1 MKYEEMPYSR
11 IDFAEET
18 RYLKELMKRFQAA
31 KSAEEQFAVHQEYYK
46 MARHIQTEM
55 TLAST
60 RNSLDTSD
68 AFYDQEKDYYDREY
82 PAYSNLA
89 VEYAKLL
96 LKSPFRKELEEIIG
110 HPAFRNME
118 LAEKSTSEAIIPLK
132 QEENALVSRYE
143 KMMAS
148 AAIEWEGQIYNIS
161 QMTPFQRSKDRK
173 VRQEAGKKVDAFYA
187 SKGKELDEIYDALV
201 KNRTAQAKALGYENF
216 TELGYNRMIRNS
228 YRRPEV
234 EKFRSQ
240 IKEYW
245 VPLAEEFWDNRRKRL
260 GLDKLYFCDEGVSF
274 PEGSPKPIG
283 SYEDTLLAGQ
293 KMYRELSEKT
303 GEFFDFML
311 DDHLLQVLPGKHKKV
326 GGYMTYMPDFHSPFV
341 FANFNG
347 TSGDVDVITHECGHA
362 FQGYLTADDPILEHA
377 DITMETAETH
387 SMSMEFFTNPWMN
400 LFFGDRAD
408 DFKKSQVED
417 AVAFIPY
424 GCMVD
429 EFQHIVYD
437 HPEMTPAERKEAW
450 KGLEKVYKPHL
461 DFGEEYPF
469 FGTGSYWQRQNH
481 IYAGPFYYID
491 YCIAQTSAFQ
501 YRIWM
506 EKDYRAAF
514 DSYLKFS
521 RESGS
526 GFYAEMLEENGLKS
540 PFNEGTIQEIVKG
553 IRELL

>member
-1 MKYEEMPYSR
+1 
-11 IDFAEET
+11 
-18 RYLKELMKRFQAA
+18 
-31 KSAEEQFAVHQEYYK
+31 
-46 MARHIQTEM
+46 
-55 TLAST
+55 
-60 RNSLDTSD
+60 
-68 AFYDQEKDYYDREY
+68 
-82 PAYSNLA
+82 
-89 VEYAKLL
+89 
-96 LKSPFRKELEEIIG
+96 
-110 HPAFRNME
+110 
-118 LAEKSTSEAIIPLK
+118 
-132 QEENALVSRYE
+132 
-143 KMMAS
+143 
-148 AAIEWEGQIYNIS
+148 
-161 QMTPFQRSKDRK
+161 
-173 VRQEAGKKVDAFYA
+173 
-187 SKGKELDEIYDALV
+187 
-201 KNRTAQAKALGYENF
+201 
-216 TELGYNRMIRNS
+216 
-228 YRRPEV
+228 
-234 EKFRSQ
+234 
-240 IKEYW
+240 
-245 VPLAEEFWDNRRKRL
+245 
-260 GLDKLYFCDEGVSF
+260 
-274 PEGSPKPIG
+274 
-283 SYEDTLLAGQ
+283 
-293 KMYRELSEKT
+293 
-303 GEFFDFML
+303 
-311 DDHLLQVLPGKHKKV
+311 
-326 GGYMTYMPDFHSPFV
+326 MTYMPDFHSPFV

-540 PFNEGTIQEIVKG
+540 PFKEGTIQEIVKG

>member
-240 IKEYW
+240 I
-245 VPLAEEFWDNRRKRL
+245 
-260 GLDKLYFCDEGVSF
+260 
-274 PEGSPKPIG
+274 
-283 SYEDTLLAGQ
+283 
-293 KMYRELSEKT
+293 
-303 GEFFDFML
+303 
-311 DDHLLQVLPGKHKKV
+311 
-326 GGYMTYMPDFHSPFV
+326 
-341 FANFNG
+341 
-347 TSGDVDVITHECGHA
+347 
-362 FQGYLTADDPILEHA
+362 
-377 DITMETAETH
+377 
-387 SMSMEFFTNPWMN
+387 
-400 LFFGDRAD
+400 
-408 DFKKSQVED
+408 
-417 AVAFIPY
+417 
-424 GCMVD
+424 
-429 EFQHIVYD
+429 
-437 HPEMTPAERKEAW
+437 
-450 KGLEKVYKPHL
+450 
-461 DFGEEYPF
+461 
-469 FGTGSYWQRQNH
+469 
-481 IYAGPFYYID
+481 
-491 YCIAQTSAFQ
+491 
-501 YRIWM
+501 
-506 EKDYRAAF
+506 
-514 DSYLKFS
+514 
-521 RESGS
+521 
-526 GFYAEMLEENGLKS
+526 
-540 PFNEGTIQEIVKG
+540 
-553 IRELL
+553 

>member
-1 MKYEEMPYSR
+1 
-11 IDFAEET
+11 
-18 RYLKELMKRFQAA
+18 
-31 KSAEEQFAVHQEYYK
+31 
-46 MARHIQTEM
+46 
-55 TLAST
+55 
-60 RNSLDTSD
+60 
-68 AFYDQEKDYYDREY
+68 
-82 PAYSNLA
+82 
-89 VEYAKLL
+89 
-96 LKSPFRKELEEIIG
+96 
-110 HPAFRNME
+110 
-118 LAEKSTSEAIIPLK
+118 
-132 QEENALVSRYE
+132 
-143 KMMAS
+143 MAS
-148 AAIEWEGQIYNIS
+148 AKIEWEGEIYNIS
-161 QMTPFQRSKDRK
+161 QMTPFQHSKDRK
-173 VRQEAGKKVDAFYA
+173 IRQEAGKKVDAFYA
-187 SKGKELDEIYDALV
+187 SKEKELDEIYDALV

-234 EKFRSQ
+234 EKFRDQ
-240 IKEYW
+240 IKKDW
-245 VPLAEEFWDNRRKRL
+245 VPLAEELWENRRVRL

-274 PEGSPKPIG
+274 PQGSPKPVG

-293 KMYRELSEKT
+293 KMYRELSEQT

-311 DDHLLQVLPGKHKKV
+311 DNHLLQVLPGANKKV
-326 GGYMTYMPDFHSPFV
+326 GGYMTYMPDFHAPFV

-387 SMSMEFFTNPWMN
+387 SMSMEFFTNPWMD

-408 DFKKSQVED
+408 DFKRSQVED

-437 HPEMTPAERKEAW
+437 HPEMTPQERKAAW
-450 KGLEKVYKPHL
+450 KELEKVYKPHL

-469 FGTGSYWQRQNH
+469 FGSGSYWQRQNH

-506 EKDYRAAF
+506 EKDYKAAF
-514 DSYLKFS
+514 ESYLKFS
-521 RESGS
+521 RESGC

-540 PFNEGTIQEIVKG
+540 PFKEGTIQEIVKG

>member
-187 SKGKELDEIYDALV
+187 SKEKELDEIYDALV

-216 TELGYNRMIRNS
+216 TELGYNRMIRNGNCIACGDEVIDYS
-228 YRRPEV
+228 EV
-234 EKFRSQ
+234 ERY
-240 IKEYW
+240 I
-245 VPLAEEFWDNRRKRL
+245 L
-260 GLDKLYFCDEGVSF
+260 GLEDKFGVELMQVGYDRWNALSTVQKL
-274 PEGSPKPIG
+274 E
-283 SYEDTLLAGQ
+283 EAGITCVEIKQ
-293 KMYRELSEKT
+293 HSS
-303 GEFFDFML
+303 
-311 DDHLLQVLPGKHKKV
+311 VL
-326 GGYMTYMPDFHSPFV
+326 HSPTKLFK
-341 FANFNG
+341 G
-347 TSGDVDVITHECGHA
+347 E
-362 FQGYLTADDPILEHA
+362 DP
-377 DITMETAETH
+377 
-387 SMSMEFFTNPWMN
+387 
-400 LFFGDRAD
+400 
-408 DFKKSQVED
+408 
-417 AVAFIPY
+417 
-424 GCMVD
+424 
-429 EFQHIVYD
+429 
-437 HPEMTPAERKEAW
+437 
-450 KGLEKVYKPHL
+450 
-461 DFGEEYPF
+461 
-469 FGTGSYWQRQNH
+469 
-481 IYAGPFYYID
+481 
-491 YCIAQTSAFQ
+491 
-501 YRIWM
+501 
-506 EKDYRAAF
+506 
-514 DSYLKFS
+514 
-521 RESGS
+521 
-526 GFYAEMLEENGLKS
+526 
-540 PFNEGTIQEIVKG
+540 
-553 IRELL
+553 